1 MPNDAATVEEYR
13 VLRFDTSLSGDDVA
27 RMRSNGALP
36 GVDVRFAAP
45 GFGRTYALVR
55 SNDEIDAAALQAA
68 SGAVVF
74 DGSVI
79 AIAIEPSQADA
90 LPLLERALREPAGMP
105 GIRSVDVLDGSAVIE
120 LDTNVTPVHRVFA
133 VVDVELARFGAPLR
147 RTRVLAPMSANVMAS
162 VAAGGLA
169 CPEITPDRIL
179 ESLLERPI

>member
-13 VLRFDTSLSGDDVA
+13 VLRFDTSLSDDDVA
-27 RMRSNGALP
+27 RMRSDGTLP
-36 GVDVRFAAP
+36 GLDVRFAPPA
-45 GFGRTYALVR
+45 FGRTYGLVR
-55 SNDEIDAAALQAA
+55 SNDEIDSTALQAG

-74 DGSVI
+74 DGTVI
-79 AIAIEPSQADA
+79 AIAIEPSQPDA
-90 LPLLERALREPAGMP
+90 LPLLERALREPGGMP
-105 GIRSVDVLDGSAVIE
+105 GIRSVAVVDGSAVVE
-120 LDTNVTPVHRVFA
+120 LDTSVTPVNRLFA

-147 RTRVLAPMSANVMAS
+147 RTHLLAPMSANVMAS